1 MKTAIGFALG
11 CMTCYGFLTREPML
25 ALVAALGL
33 LLALAAE
40 FMEGDDDD

>member
-1 MKTAIGFALG
+1 MKTSIGFALG

-33 LLALAAE
+33 LLAMAVE
-40 FMEGDDDD
+40 FMEDDNNG

>member
-25 ALVAALGL
+25 ALVATLCL
-33 LLALAAE
+33 LIALAAE
-40 FMEGDDDD
+40 FLEDSDNE

>member
-11 CMTCYGFLTREPML
+11 CMTCYGFLTREPMM
-25 ALVAALGL
+25 ALVATLGL

-40 FMEGDDDD
+40 FLEDNDDE

>member
-11 CMTCYGFLTREPML
+11 CMTCYGFLTREPMM
-25 ALVAALGL
+25 ALVSSLGL

-40 FMEGDDDD
+40 FMEDNDDE